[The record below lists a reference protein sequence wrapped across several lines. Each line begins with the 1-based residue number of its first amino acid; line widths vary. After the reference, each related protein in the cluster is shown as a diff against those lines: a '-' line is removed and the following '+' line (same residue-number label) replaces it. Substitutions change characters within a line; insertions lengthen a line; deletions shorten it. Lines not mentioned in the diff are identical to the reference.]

1 MYEVDKNISLPVK
14 KTRKGDKS
22 KFLST
27 LCLGDSFVFT
37 EESEGEISNWYS
49 YAKVAKVK
57 IAARKIDDKQY
68 RIWVVEKDGVKLD
81 ETD

>member
-1 MYEVDKNISLPVK
+1 MYEVEKNILIPVK
-14 KTRKGDKS
+14 KTRNGDKS

-37 EESEGEISNWYS
+37 EESEGEICNWYS
-49 YAKVAKVK
+49 YARVAKVK
-57 IAARKIDDKQY
+57 IATRKIDDNQY

-81 ETD
+81 E